1 MALGKVIQRIEI
13 EMSGGTKQ
21 YMVSAKQGDRATRY
35 VETVL
40 LNHGEPYTIPA
51 GSSVTAFIRKPDRHR
66 VYTPCEF
73 TDNVVMVELDSQA
86 LAAAGTALCEVEVKS
101 SDLMQVVTSV
111 TFEIEIEAKVKD
123 EDAIVSGDELSIFDK
138 TMKQYADQETKRV
151 KAEEAR
157 VQAETG
163 RVKAEEARVQ
173 AETGRVNAE
182 KSRVSAE
189 SDRVTAEQERQKQ
202 ANEVLDIDVKKL
214 CFEENEDINITEYT
228 QAAMVTASV
237 AILKKIEEMGLKPDL
252 TAGLSLGEYCALVAS
267 DVMSFEDAVK
277 VVRQRGILMQD
288 TVPAGEGAM
297 SAVLGMK
304 KEAIEAVLPDVEGI
318 VTIANYNCPGQIVIS
333 GESKAVAE
341 AGEALKEAGAKRVL
355 PLKVS
360 GPFHSPMLK
369 PAGEKLLDVLADV
382 EVDDP
387 TVPYVSNTTAEL
399 ITSNDQV
406 KELLGRQVYSS
417 VCWEQSIEKMI
428 ADGADTFVE
437 IGPGRTLCGFMRKI
451 DRNVKAINIAKVED
465 LEKLKEIM

>member
-1 MALGKVIQRIEI
+1 MGKIVFMFPGQ
-13 EMSGGTKQ
+13 GAQ
-21 YMVSAKQGDRATRY
+21 YVGMGKDFY
-35 VETVL
+35 
-40 LNHGEPYTIPA
+40 
-51 GSSVTAFIRKPDRHR
+51 
-66 VYTPCEF
+66 
-73 TDNVVMVELDSQA
+73 DSFA
-86 LAAAGTALCEVEVKS
+86 CSKE
-101 SDLMQVVTSV
+101 
-111 TFEIEIEAKVKD
+111 
-123 EDAIVSGDELSIFDK
+123 IFDK
-138 TMKQYADQETKRV
+138 
-151 KAEEAR
+151 
-157 VQAETG
+157 
-163 RVKAEEARVQ
+163 
-173 AETGRVNAE
+173 
-182 KSRVSAE
+182 
-189 SDRVTAEQERQKQ
+189 

-360 GPFHSPMLK
+360 GPFHSPLLK
-369 PAGEKLLDVLADV
+369 EAGNKLQHVLDSISFMPLQI
-382 EVDDP
+382 
-387 TVPYVSNTTAEL
+387 PYVTNVTANYVEDIQETKAL
-399 ITSNDQV
+399 LSTQV
-406 KELLGRQVYSS
+406 SSS
-417 VCWEQSIEKMI
+417 VRWQQSVETMIEN
-428 ADGADTFVE
+428 GVHTFIE
-437 IGPGRTLCGFMRKI
+437 IGPGKTLAGFLKKINKEVKVYNIQTWEDMEHVRTELMG
-451 DRNVKAINIAKVED
+451 E
-465 LEKLKEIM
+465 